1 MRALPHEFGENVR
14 KCLLLASCHILKCLA
29 ILLWTF
35 DLQSSYAWFP
45 LQTPESMKGFLAKL
59 GQEHRY
65 NFSRP
70 GDPPVVGLVNE
81 YRDVEKV
88 LKSQNFKQP
97 YAKIVTGI
105 IKNNGSVLPF
115 SFFLF
120 SSSRMNEM
128 VQAVYMSRV
137 TRFFI
142 ASGDPARGERDQR
155 EVLQVLTAEE
165 GSTNTIAMSF
175 YQTTK
180 AVIDEKSFTLSDK
193 RIKNVDIVDALRFI
207 PIRWVATEIVSS
219 QLFFSS
225 SAWMSSLQMDADGDC
240 NAGWLHVEDSASVR
254 ALHGGPVVRYV
265 DRHLHVS
272 FVLILSILHCD

>member
-14 KCLLLASCHILKCLA
+14 KCLLFASCDILICLPCF
-29 ILLWTF
+29 LWTF
-35 DLQSSYAWFP
+35 DLQSTYAWFP
-45 LQTPESMKGFLAKL
+45 LQTPESIKGFLAKL
-59 GQEHRY
+59 GQDHRY
-65 NFSRP
+65 DFSRP
-70 GDPPVVGLVNE
+70 GDPPVIGLVNE
-81 YRDVEKV
+81 YRDVETV

-105 IKNNGSVLPF
+105 IKDNGSVLPF

-120 SSSRMNEM
+120 PSIGMNGM
-128 VQAVYMSRV
+128 VQAEYMSRA

-155 EVLQVLTAEE
+155 EVLRVLTAEE
-165 GSTNTIAMSF
+165 GSTNTIAMLF

-207 PIRWVATEIVSS
+207 PIRWVATEIVSAHE
-219 QLFFSS
+219 FSS
-225 SAWMSSLQMDADGDC
+225 S
-240 NAGWLHVEDSASVR
+240 VRDSIFPS
-254 ALHGGPVVRYV
+254 GY
-265 DRHLHVS
+265 
-272 FVLILSILHCD
+272 

>member
-1 MRALPHEFGENVR
+1 
-14 KCLLLASCHILKCLA
+14 
-29 ILLWTF
+29 
-35 DLQSSYAWFP
+35 
-45 LQTPESMKGFLAKL
+45 MKGFLAKL

-81 YRDVEKV
+81 YRDVEKI

-105 IKNNGSVLPF
+105 IKNNGCVLPF
-115 SFFLF
+115 YSFCCRFIYR
-120 SSSRMNEM
+120 SGMIQNEC
-128 VQAVYMSRV
+128 V

-155 EVLQVLTAEE
+155 ECLQVLTAEE
-165 GSTNTIAMSF
+165 GSANTIAMSF

-207 PIRWVATEIVSS
+207 PIRWVATEIVSATN
-219 QLFFSS
+219 FRV
-225 SAWMSSLQMDADGDC
+225 AP
-240 NAGWLHVEDSASVR
+240 
-254 ALHGGPVVRYV
+254 GGY
-265 DRHLHVS
+265 
-272 FVLILSILHCD
+272 